1 MIRCR
6 ERERTDRSGRGTER
20 VVAAT
25 SYLIR
30 YSLEPLV
37 PARSSISLSESVS
50 HPLGDA
56 GLDPRATACTR
67 PDGLRTCSVVSCV
80 RPALSLRSG
89 SLSLTAPMQVAGP
102 LLQVSGPSPAH
113 AFPSVPI
120 RTQTG
125 HSRPSHSAPW
135 GNILSPGA
143 PGMPRQR
150 IYPPGIY
157 LDGSGTESLRY
168 LCSNFV
174 LTHVLK
180 PWYVL
185 PHHVT
190 PLPPYSVARQHT
202 RPRHVATL
210 SSSDGRTQR
219 MQPMR
224 IEIWSQCVSKSPQR
238 SKCLLWRKMLL
249 RITTWTRSLSTRLQA
264 MSNQL
269 GTSCQSLRPTF
280 LSMHHWVFRRWP
292 SPLPTTITRSVPV
305 SQGPLR
311 DVLCNHDKW
320 ERRRSWVLGMVRY
333 GTR

>member
-37 PARSSISLSESVS
+37 PARSSISLSESLS

-67 PDGLRTCSVVSCV
+67 PDGLRTCSVVSCS

-125 HSRPSHSAPW
+125 HSRPSHSVTW
-135 GNILSPGA
+135 GNILSPSA
-143 PGMPRQR
+143 PGMPPQR
-150 IYPPGIY
+150 DAHISTRNSPRRHCR
-157 LDGSGTESLRY
+157 TESQRY
-168 LCSNFV
+168 LLSIFV

-185 PHHVT
+185 PHYVT
-190 PLPPYSVARQHT
+190 PLPPHSIARQHT
-202 RPRHVATL
+202 RPRHVGPPCRLRTAAHSVVCNRCRSGF
-210 SSSDGRTQR
+210 SSSALT
-219 MQPMR
+219 
-224 IEIWSQCVSKSPQR
+224 SYR
-238 SKCLLWRKMLL
+238 S
-249 RITTWTRSLSTRLQA
+249 A
-264 MSNQL
+264 
-269 GTSCQSLRPTF
+269 
-280 LSMHHWVFRRWP
+280 V
-292 SPLPTTITRSVPV
+292 
-305 SQGPLR
+305 
-311 DVLCNHDKW
+311 
-320 ERRRSWVLGMVRY
+320 RRRLTLANNASPNRVACSRASERCLSN
-333 GTR
+333 